1 MDIDYDYYRIFYYV
15 AKCGSITQAAKRLLH
30 DQPNLTRMIKLLE
43 GELGCALFYRT
54 NRGVRLTPEGE
65 RLYVHVKAAF
75 EQIEA
80 GERELA
86 ARRNLEQGEVA
97 IAASMVA
104 LRCVLLPVLRTF
116 RERYPGVRIHV
127 ENSTAPQAS
136 AAIREG
142 SADLAVVTAPARVPE
157 SLIAVPLRKIR
168 DVAVC
173 GSAFPELTG
182 RRVSLKELNELS
194 ADCARCADEDVR
206 NLFAILHGKRV
217 DVPTGRR
224 SGECRS
230 TPANGGGESRRMLPA
245 GAFRTGIQS
254 RFHDRSR
261 GGTADAP
268 NLFAQTGKPADQR
281 CRGCDREIDL
291 LESGLTI
298 QGKSCIITS
307 VV

>member
-127 ENSTAPQAS
+127 ENSTAPQAI

-173 GSAFPELTG
+173 GSVFPELTG
-182 RRVSLKELNELS
+182 RRVSLKELTSFPLI
-194 ADCARCADEDVR
+194 ALD
-206 NLFAILHGKRV
+206 
-217 DVPTGRR
+217 
-224 SGECRS
+224 
-230 TPANGGGESRRMLPA
+230 
-245 GAFRTGIQS
+245 
-254 RFHDRSR
+254 
-261 GGTADAP
+261 
-268 NLFAQTGKPADQR
+268 AQTKTFETYSQFYMENGLMYQPDVEAANADQLLPMAEANLGV
-281 CRGCDREIDL
+281 CFLPEPFARESSRVFTIDL
-291 LESGLTI
+291 EEELPVRRICLLRRANQPI
-298 QGKSCIITS
+298 S
-307 VV
+307 VAAAAIEKLICPNPD